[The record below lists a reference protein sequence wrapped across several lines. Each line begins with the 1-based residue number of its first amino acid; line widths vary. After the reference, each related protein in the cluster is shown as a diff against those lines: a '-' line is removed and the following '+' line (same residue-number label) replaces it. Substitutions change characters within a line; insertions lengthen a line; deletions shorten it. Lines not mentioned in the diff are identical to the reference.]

1 MVAALLRC
9 CVVASC
15 RARACGCCVLDR
27 PPVRMASKAREYA
40 IAAAAAIASNNA
52 ARVAGHFA
60 FSKGDG
66 AGAPPLQVL
75 ARRELV
81 RVRAA
86 PERAATSG
94 ALSDPHLRA
103 TYGRM

>member
-60 FSKGDG
+60 G
-66 AGAPPLQVL
+66 ARAPRARSCTRRAR
-75 ARRELV
+75 ARRQWS
-81 RVRAA
+81 AF
-86 PERAATSG
+86 
-94 ALSDPHLRA
+94 
-103 TYGRM
+103 